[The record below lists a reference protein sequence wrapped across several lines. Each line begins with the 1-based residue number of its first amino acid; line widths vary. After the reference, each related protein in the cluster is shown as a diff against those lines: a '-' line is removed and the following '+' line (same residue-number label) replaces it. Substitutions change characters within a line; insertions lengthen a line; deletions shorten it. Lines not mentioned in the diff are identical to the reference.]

1 MCEHNLLSSGY
12 VAPLLNFHSPDSL
25 YLQNLRGNGVHLSGL
40 PQMSYSRREVCSL
53 PWSSS
58 NSCTAPAQSRAYSG
72 YSQPFF
78 SNSAAVS
85 ASLNTHKKGSLEES
99 GRYYFQDVSHKS
111 EEPGRPNAAYASE
124 QSSASNGLSNLERR
138 QLNAVAPNELS
149 CIEQPESDASKQ
161 SVSSIAPFQPS
172 LSAQNIRPAF
182 TDGTLNFS
190 NDPSAIDTN
199 GLPWCPSQVRSRKK
213 RKPYTKPQLTEL
225 ENEFMMNEFIN
236 RQKRKELSDRLEL
249 SDQQVKIWFQNR
261 RMKKKR
267 LMMREHTFTIY

>member
-53 PWSSS
+53 PRSSP
-58 NSCTAPAQSRAYSG
+58 NSAQSRAYSG

-78 SNSAAVS
+78 SNPAAVS

-111 EEPGRPNAAYASE
+111 EEPGRPNTAYASE
-124 QSSASNGLSNLERR
+124 QRITGSAGNEVSNSERR
-138 QLNAVAPNELS
+138 KQNRVAQNELS
-149 CIEQPESDASKQ
+149 FSDQPVTDGSNQ
-161 SVSSIAPFQPS
+161 SVSSNAPFQTLLNTQAS
-172 LSAQNIRPAF
+172 RSA
-182 TDGTLNFS
+182 FS
-190 NDPSAIDTN
+190 D

-213 RKPYTKPQLTEL
+213 RRPYTKPQLAEL
-225 ENEFMMNEFIN
+225 ENEFMINEFIN

-267 LMMREHTFTIY
+267 LMMREHIFTVY

>member
-40 PQMSYSRREVCSL
+40 PQMSYSRSEVCSL
-53 PWSSS
+53 PWTSP
-58 NSCTAPAQSRAYSG
+58 NACTPPAQSRAYSG
-72 YSQPFF
+72 FAQPFF

-85 ASLNTHKKGSLEES
+85 ASLKKGSLEES

-111 EEPGRPNAAYASE
+111 EEPSRPNAAYAGE
-124 QSSASNGLSNLERR
+124 QISVSNEVSNLERR
-138 QLNAVAPNELS
+138 QQNRVEPIELTS
-149 CIEQPESDASKQ
+149 IDQPVTDASKPPVQ
-161 SVSSIAPFQPS
+161 PSVSSQTR
-172 LSAQNIRPAF
+172 SA
-182 TDGTLNFS
+182 FS
-190 NDPSAIDTN
+190 D

-213 RKPYTKPQLTEL
+213 RKPYTKPQLAEL
-225 ENEFMMNEFIN
+225 ENEFMINEFIN

-267 LMMREHTFTIY
+267 LMMRDHTFTIY

>member
-12 VAPLLNFHSPDSL
+12 VAPLLNFHSSDSL

-53 PWSSS
+53 PWTSP
-58 NSCTAPAQSRAYSG
+58 NSCTAPAQSRAYGG
-72 YSQPFF
+72 YSQPLFG
-78 SNSAAVS
+78 SSAAAS
-85 ASLNTHKKGSLEES
+85 ASLNTHRKEES
-99 GRYYFQDVSHKS
+99 GRYCFQDVSHKS
-111 EEPGRPNAAYASE
+111 EEPGRLNAAYASD
-124 QSSASNGLSNLERR
+124 QSELSNSERR
-138 QLNAVAPNELS
+138 QQSRVGPSELS
-149 CIEQPESDASKQ
+149 FIEQPVTDASKQ
-161 SVSSIAPFQPS
+161 SVSSIAAFQPS
-172 LSAQNIRPAF
+172 LNSPGVRSA
-182 TDGTLNFS
+182 FS
-190 NDPSAIDTN
+190 D

-213 RKPYTKPQLTEL
+213 RKPYTKPQLAEL

-267 LMMREHTFTIY
+267 LMMREHTFTVY

>member
-124 QSSASNGLSNLERR
+124 QRIASSASNGLSNLERR
-138 QLNAVAPNELS
+138 QLNTVAPNELS

-161 SVSSIAPFQPS
+161 SVSSSAPFQPS

-182 TDGTLNFS
+182 SD
-190 NDPSAIDTN
+190 

>member
-40 PQMSYSRREVCSL
+40 PQMSYSRSEVCSL
-53 PWSSS
+53 PWSSP
-58 NSCTAPAQSRAYSG
+58 NSCTTPAQSRAYSG

-99 GRYYFQDVSHKS
+99 GRYYFQDVSHKP
-111 EEPGRPNAAYASE
+111 EEPGRPNAAYAGE
-124 QSSASNGLSNLERR
+124 QSSVSNEVSNLERR
-138 QLNAVAPNELS
+138 QQNRVAQIELNS
-149 CIEQPESDASKQ
+149 IDQPVTDGSKP
-161 SVSSIAPFQPS
+161 SVSSSAPFQPS
-172 LSAQNIRPAF
+172 VSTQTIRSA
-182 TDGTLNFS
+182 FS
-190 NDPSAIDTN
+190 D

-213 RKPYTKPQLTEL
+213 RKPYTKPQLAEL
-225 ENEFMMNEFIN
+225 EHEFMINEFIN

-267 LMMREHTFTIY
+267 LMMRDHTFTIY

>member
-53 PWSSS
+53 PWSSP
-58 NSCTAPAQSRAYSG
+58 NSCTTPAQGRAYSG

-124 QSSASNGLSNLERR
+124 QRITGSASNEVSNLERR
-138 QLNAVAPNELS
+138 QQNRVAQNELNF
-149 CIEQPESDASKQ
+149 IDQPVTNGSKQ
-161 SVSSIAPFQPS
+161 PVSSNAPFQPS
-172 LSAQNIRPAF
+172 MNTQTIRSAF
-182 TDGTLNFS
+182 SDGTQLLTF
-190 NDPSAIDTN
+190 PS
-199 GLPWCPSQVRSRKK
+199 
-213 RKPYTKPQLTEL
+213 
-225 ENEFMMNEFIN
+225 
-236 RQKRKELSDRLEL
+236 
-249 SDQQVKIWFQNR
+249 
-261 RMKKKR
+261 
-267 LMMREHTFTIY
+267 

>member
-25 YLQNLRGNGVHLSGL
+25 YLQNLRGTGVHLSGL

-53 PWSSS
+53 PWSSP
-58 NSCTAPAQSRAYSG
+58 NSCTIPSQSRAYSG

-85 ASLNTHKKGSLEES
+85 ASLNTYKKGSLEES

-111 EEPGRPNAAYASE
+111 EEPGRPNVAYTSE
-124 QSSASNGLSNLERR
+124 QRITGSASNEVSNSERR
-138 QLNAVAPNELS
+138 KQNRVAQNELNF
-149 CIEQPESDASKQ
+149 IEQPVTDASTQ
-161 SVSSIAPFQPS
+161 SVGPNAPFQPS
-172 LSAQNIRPAF
+172 LNTQTVRSA
-182 TDGTLNFS
+182 FS
-190 NDPSAIDTN
+190 D

-213 RKPYTKPQLTEL
+213 RKPYTKPQLAEL
-225 ENEFMMNEFIN
+225 ENEFMINEFIN

-267 LMMREHTFTIY
+267 LMMREHTFTVY

>member
-25 YLQNLRGNGVHLSGL
+25 YLQNLRGTGVHLSGL

-53 PWSSS
+53 PWSSP
-58 NSCTAPAQSRAYSG
+58 NSCTIPSQSRAYSG

-85 ASLNTHKKGSLEES
+85 ASLNTYKKGSLEES

-111 EEPGRPNAAYASE
+111 EEPGRPNVAYTSE
-124 QSSASNGLSNLERR
+124 QRITGSASNEVSNSERR
-138 QLNAVAPNELS
+138 QQNRVAQNELNF
-149 CIEQPESDASKQ
+149 IEQPVTGASTQ
-161 SVSSIAPFQPS
+161 SVGPNAPFQPS
-172 LSAQNIRPAF
+172 LNTQTVRSA
-182 TDGTLNFS
+182 FS
-190 NDPSAIDTN
+190 D

-213 RKPYTKPQLTEL
+213 RKPYTKPQLAEL
-225 ENEFMMNEFIN
+225 ENEFMINEFIN

-267 LMMREHTFTIY
+267 LMMREHTFTVY

>member
-25 YLQNLRGNGVHLSGL
+25 YLQNLRGSGVHLSGL

-53 PWSSS
+53 PWTSP
-58 NSCTAPAQSRAYSG
+58 NSCTTPAQSRAYSG

-111 EEPGRPNAAYASE
+111 EEPGRPNAAYAIE
-124 QSSASNGLSNLERR
+124 QRLTTDSTSNEVLNLERR
-138 QLNAVAPNELS
+138 QQNRVAQNQRNF
-149 CIEQPESDASKQ
+149 IDQPVTDASKQ
-161 SVSSIAPFQPS
+161 SVSSSAQFQPS
-172 LSAQNIRPAF
+172 LNTPTIRSS
-182 TDGTLNFS
+182 FS
-190 NDPSAIDTN
+190 D

-213 RKPYTKPQLTEL
+213 RKPYTKPQLAEL

-267 LMMREHTFTIY
+267 LMMREHTFTVY

>member
-25 YLQNLRGNGVHLSGL
+25 YLQNVRGNGAHLSGL
-40 PQMSYSRREVCSL
+40 PQISYGRREVCSL
-53 PWSSS
+53 PWSSP
-58 NSCTAPAQSRAYSG
+58 NSCTTPAQSRACSG

-78 SNSAAVS
+78 SSSSAVGVS
-85 ASLNTHKKGSLEES
+85 FNNHNKILLEES

-111 EEPGRPNAAYASE
+111 EEPVRPNPTFASDLGITG
-124 QSSASNGLSNLERR
+124 SANKYEVSNLEM
-138 QLNAVAPNELS
+138 QQQNMVAQNELKS
-149 CIEQPESDASKQ
+149 IDQPVADGTKQ
-161 SVSSIAPFQPS
+161 SVNSSALDKPS
-172 LSAQNIRPAF
+172 VSTQSIKA
-182 TDGTLNFS
+182 TFS
-190 NDPSAIDTN
+190 D

-213 RKPYTKPQLTEL
+213 RKPYTKTQLAEL
-225 ENEFMMNEFIN
+225 ENEFMINEFIN

-267 LMMREHTFTIY
+267 LMMREHSFTLY

>member
-12 VAPLLNFHSPDSL
+12 VAPLLNFHSSDSL

-53 PWSSS
+53 PWTSP
-58 NSCTAPAQSRAYSG
+58 NSCTTPAQSRAYSG

-111 EEPGRPNAAYASE
+111 EEPGRPAAYASE
-124 QSSASNGLSNLERR
+124 QRLTDSASNDVLNLERR
-138 QLNAVAPNELS
+138 QQKRVAQNELNF
-149 CIEQPESDASKQ
+149 IDQPVTDASKQ

-172 LSAQNIRPAF
+172 LNTPTIRSAF
-182 TDGTLNFS
+182 SDGTQR
-190 NDPSAIDTN
+190 
-199 GLPWCPSQVRSRKK
+199 LP
-213 RKPYTKPQLTEL
+213 
-225 ENEFMMNEFIN
+225 
-236 RQKRKELSDRLEL
+236 
-249 SDQQVKIWFQNR
+249 
-261 RMKKKR
+261 
-267 LMMREHTFTIY
+267 